1 MLFPPPAIDRL
12 PRKFSRRIVG
22 GRCEDFEMTPEVE
35 QGVRQALELKA
46 RAGNVDA
53 AKLLFAER
61 AKQVRPVKF
70 DDCANVDEL
79 QKRFGEYMG
88 QESLTAAEA
97 DAASKAFDR
106 LFKTIVARD
115 KLAKEQEANT
125 RAVSGLMLVPVMNVE
140 AWEAEA
146 QRSQK
151 SLKLHART

>member
-1 MLFPPPAIDRL
+1 
-12 PRKFSRRIVG
+12 
-22 GRCEDFEMTPEVE
+22 MTPEVE

-70 DDCANVDEL
+70 DDCPNVDEL

-115 KLAKEQEANT
+115 KLAKEQAANT
-125 RAVSGLMLVPVMNVE
+125 SRTSGLMMVPVMNVE
-140 AWEAEA
+140 TWEAEA
-146 QRSQK
+146 ERSQAA
-151 SLKLHART
+151 LKQHARA

>member
-1 MLFPPPAIDRL
+1 
-12 PRKFSRRIVG
+12 
-22 GRCEDFEMTPEVE
+22 MTPEVE

-61 AKQVRPVKF
+61 SKQVRPVKF
-70 DDCANVDEL
+70 DGCPNVDEL

-115 KLAKEQEANT
+115 RLAKEQVANT
-125 RAVSGLMLVPVMNVE
+125 SRTSGLMMVPVMNVE
-140 AWEAEA
+140 TWESEA
-146 QRSQK
+146 VRSQAA
-151 SLKLHART
+151 LKQHARA